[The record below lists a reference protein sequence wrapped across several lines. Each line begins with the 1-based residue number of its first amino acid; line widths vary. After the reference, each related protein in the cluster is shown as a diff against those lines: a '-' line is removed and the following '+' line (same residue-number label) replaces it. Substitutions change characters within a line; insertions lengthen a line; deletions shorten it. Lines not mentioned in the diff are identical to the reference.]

1 MANFLERASFPN
13 GCKSNLI
20 IFSLKTISYHGNN
33 RVILYF
39 KTSSSTFVLLS
50 RWSKSD
56 EVRKTHLRQ
65 TSSILAFIMTSY
77 EISYHANIIITY
89 AIAWN
94 YARKLAKWLN
104 RMNELDKNMCRLCSE
119 FWITEIKDFS
129 RQVWFYLVFYV
140 GLPSLIFGSVVF
152 TFGADWNLPGYTII
166 LIVCSFAPHICLLSL
181 DALLILMF
189 GITEKAFKSVIRVQF
204 IHNHH

>member
-1 MANFLERASFPN
+1 MA
-13 GCKSNLI
+13 I
-20 IFSLKTISYHGNN
+20 IDIN

-39 KTSSSTFVLLS
+39 KTSSSTFALFS

-56 EVRKTHLRQ
+56 KVRNTHLRK

-77 EISYHANIIITY
+77 EISFLTNIIINY
-89 AIAWN
+89 GIAWN

-104 RMNELDKNMCRLCSE
+104 RMNELDKNMSRLCSQ
-119 FWITEIKDFS
+119 FWITEIKGFS
-129 RQVWFYLVFYV
+129 RQVWLYLVFYV
-140 GLPSLIFGSVVF
+140 GLPSLIFGSAVL
-152 TFGADWNLPGYTII
+152 TYGADWNLPGQTITF
-166 LIVCSFAPHICLLSL
+166 IVCSFAPHICLLSL
-181 DALLILMF
+181 DALVILMF

>member
-1 MANFLERASFPN
+1 MANCLERTSYPN

-20 IFSLKTISYHGNN
+20 IFSIKTISYHGNN

-39 KTSSSTFVLLS
+39 TTCTSTFVQT

-77 EISYHANIIITY
+77 EISYYANIIITY

-104 RMNELDKNMCRLCSE
+104 RMNELDKNMSRLCSE

-129 RQVWFYLVFYV
+129 RQKWLYLVF
-140 GLPSLIFGSVVF
+140 
-152 TFGADWNLPGYTII
+152 
-166 LIVCSFAPHICLLSL
+166 
-181 DALLILMF
+181 
-189 GITEKAFKSVIRVQF
+189 
-204 IHNHH
+204 